1 VKRFAVAVA
10 FCVTALV
17 VAGAAR
23 AVPPPLVSVGQQARH
38 PTAILG
44 PLPGVDAA
52 FIYVATKPDRA
63 SDGSFPPGKHRGE
76 RHPDR
81 RRNR

>member
-1 VKRFAVAVA
+1 MIETWGQTVKRIAVAVA
-10 FCVTALV
+10 ACVTTLV

-52 FIYVATKPDRA
+52 FIYVATKPVPPSC
-63 SDGSFPPGKHRGE
+63 SDPLRVRIPR
-76 RHPDR
+76 
-81 RRNR
+81 